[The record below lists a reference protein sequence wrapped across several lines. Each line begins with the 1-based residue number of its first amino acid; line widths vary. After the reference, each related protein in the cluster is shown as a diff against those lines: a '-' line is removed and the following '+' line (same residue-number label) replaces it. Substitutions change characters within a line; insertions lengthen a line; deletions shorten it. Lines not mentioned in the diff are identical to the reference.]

1 MTGED
6 NPLTARVT
14 VNRFWQ
20 QLFGIGLIKSP
31 ENFGVQSEVPIH
43 PRLLDWLAV
52 EFQENGWD
60 VKRLL
65 RNIVLSATYR
75 QSSHIT
81 AESHSRDPEN
91 RLLARG
97 PRMRMDA
104 EVIRDSAL
112 FSSGLLRRQVGGPSV
127 YPYHP
132 AGLWLE
138 LNNRP
143 GYSRTYPHPRDSANL
158 YRPSL
163 YTYWKRSVPPPNMFA
178 LDAPTR
184 EMCIT
189 RRQRTNTPL
198 MALVLM
204 NDPTFVEAARA
215 LAVRALVRDVAN
227 QSARL
232 QWLFARVT
240 ARRPV
245 AEELKILVALLDD
258 QRVRFR
264 AHPASARELLA
275 VGSSPIDGRVE
286 VVEQAAWT
294 ALCSVLLNTDEAITR
309 E

>member
-1 MTGED
+1 
-6 NPLTARVT
+6 
-14 VNRFWQ
+14 
-20 QLFGIGLIKSP
+20 
-31 ENFGVQSEVPIH
+31 
-43 PRLLDWLAV
+43 
-52 EFQENGWD
+52 
-60 VKRLL
+60 
-65 RNIVLSATYR
+65 
-75 QSSHIT
+75 
-81 AESHSRDPEN
+81 
-91 RLLARG
+91 
-97 PRMRMDA
+97 
-104 EVIRDSAL
+104 
-112 FSSGLLRRQVGGPSV
+112 
-127 YPYHP
+127 
-132 AGLWLE
+132 
-138 LNNRP
+138 
-143 GYSRTYPHPRDSANL
+143 
-158 YRPSL
+158 
-163 YTYWKRSVPPPNMFA
+163 MFA

-227 QSARL
+227 QEARL

-264 AHPASARELLA
+264 AHPASARELLS